1 MLGSAAPN
9 HYIYNF
15 WFDQYE
21 HTLSTSAT
29 PRTGNDF
36 AVHGSLQEGKLVG
49 FYLLA
54 GVVQVAVGFDRGG
67 DPEHDRDSEMAP
79 ARASWPAPI
88 AARSS
93 TSAWT
98 SGR

>member
-1 MLGSAAPN
+1 VYAL
-9 HYIYNF
+9 
-15 WFDQYE
+15 
-21 HTLSTSAT
+21 
-29 PRTGNDF
+29 
-36 AVHGSLQEGKLVG
+36 AVHGSLQEGKFVG

-79 ARASWPAPI
+79 ARASWPAPPAPI